1 MQPQQQPIVR
11 RSMTAYEWSLLLSLS
26 VLWGASFFF
35 VGVAVKEVPV
45 FTVVVARVA
54 IAAVILLIVM
64 RVLGQAIPRDPQI
77 LRAFVGMA
85 VINNVMPFCLITWG
99 QTHIPSALAS
109 ILNATTPLFTV
120 IVAHVLTSDE
130 KLTLG
135 RLAGVVLGL
144 AGVAIMIGT
153 DAVRGLGADIAGQLA
168 ILGAALCYAFGG
180 VFARRF
186 RRLGVSPLATAT
198 GQLTVSSLILIPVML
213 VVDRPWALPMPSAA
227 AIGSLIGI
235 ATFATALAFILYFR
249 VLATAGATNV
259 VLVTFLVPV
268 TAILLGLLVLGE
280 TLEPKHFLGMAV
292 IGLGLAAIDGRLP
305 ALIARRVAVGA

>member
-1 MQPQQQPIVR
+1 
-11 RSMTAYEWSLLLSLS
+11 MTAYEWSLLLGLS

-35 VGVAVKEVPV
+35 MGVAVKEVPV
-45 FTVVVARVA
+45 FTVVVSRVA
-54 IAAVILLIVM
+54 LAAVILLAVM
-64 RVLGQAIPRDPQI
+64 AALGQAIPRDPAV
-77 LRAFVGMA
+77 LRAFLGMA
-85 VINNVMPFCLITWG
+85 VINNVLPFCLIAWG

-120 IVAHVLTSDE
+120 IVAHFLTSDE
-130 KLTLG
+130 KLTAG
-135 RLAGVVLGL
+135 RLTGVVLGL

-153 DAVRGLGADIAGQLA
+153 DAFRGLGADVGGQLA
-168 ILGAALCYAFGG
+168 ILGAAICYAFGG

-186 RRLGVSPLATAT
+186 RRLGVTPIATAT
-198 GQLTVSSLILIPVML
+198 GQLTASSLILVPVML
-213 VVDRPWALPMPSAA
+213 IVDRPWMLPMPSAA

-268 TAILLGLLVLGE
+268 TAILLGLLVLDE
-280 TLEPKHFLGMAV
+280 TLEAKHFLGMAV

>member
-1 MQPQQQPIVR
+1 M
-11 RSMTAYEWSLLLSLS
+11 
-26 VLWGASFFF
+26 
-35 VGVAVKEVPV
+35 GVAVKEVPV

-54 IAAVILLIVM
+54 IAAAILLAVM
-64 RVLGQAIPRDPQI
+64 AALGQTIPRDRDV
-77 LRAFVGMA
+77 LRAFLGMA
-85 VINNVMPFCLITWG
+85 VINNVLPFSLIAWG
-99 QTHIPSALAS
+99 QTHIASALAS

-120 IVAHVLTSDE
+120 VVAHFLTSDE

-135 RLAGVVLGL
+135 RLAGVLLGL

-153 DAVRGLGADIAGQLA
+153 DAFRGLGADIAGQLA
-168 ILGAALCYAFGG
+168 ILGAAVCYAFGG

-186 RRLGVSPLATAT
+186 RRLGVTPLATAT
-198 GQLTVSSLILIPVML
+198 GQLAASSLILVPVML
-213 VVDRPWALPMPSAA
+213 ILDRPWTQPMPSAA

-268 TAILLGLLVLGE
+268 TAILLGLFVLDE
-280 TLEPKHFLGMAV
+280 TLAPKHFLGMAV
-292 IGLGLAAIDGRLP
+292 IGLGLVAIDGRLP